1 MLLRSGK
8 EFIDLFGLAE
18 QIGNYPTKPWFNT
31 GLPVHLDNMIADFS
45 VFSTGLKK
53 NNSLQSYKYNDKF
66 FFPSSYS
73 SFATIVYKN
82 RLEDFN
88 TFSVY
93 FREQPFFL
101 ENLFFFE
108 LFFVNRLNS
117 DLLWEN
123 VRHSTKLR

>member
-1 MLLRSGK
+1 
-8 EFIDLFGLAE
+8 
-18 QIGNYPTKPWFNT
+18 
-31 GLPVHLDNMIADFS
+31 MIADFS

-123 VRHSTKLR
+123 VRHSTKLRESGH